1 MNKKTK
7 IIVIIILSIILIG
20 SLVWLYF
27 EYIDKQTIQDFS
39 EIEVKEEVHGEYK
52 TINIPKIDLSFDVP
66 SGYVLEKAGSDLYF
80 YSAKNHDITWENVS
94 ELIGKDWIVIRTSY
108 TSYPIFTINKDY
120 LSTYDY
126 FQDLMIELRELN
138 IVEDHFFLEETDG
151 TPYYMVKIDG
161 RDAICNFNKYQVN
174 DDLYIGNIE
183 IDILLKNKIYRID
196 AEYGSDTENY
206 EEIINNILES
216 IKIK

>member
-1 MNKKTK
+1 
-7 IIVIIILSIILIG
+7 
-20 SLVWLYF
+20 
-27 EYIDKQTIQDFS
+27 
-39 EIEVKEEVHGEYK
+39 
-52 TINIPKIDLSFDVP
+52 
-66 SGYVLEKAGSDLYF
+66 
-80 YSAKNHDITWENVS
+80 
-94 ELIGKDWIVIRTSY
+94 
-108 TSYPIFTINKDY
+108 
-120 LSTYDY
+120 
-126 FQDLMIELRELN
+126 MIELRELN